1 MMFRKRL
8 FIILTSLM
16 ITLLIYPEVTDK
28 GASALENGLVYTN
41 LLLNSEIEEDSKPS
55 SKDKIDTV
63 FIMDDGWKTQYTQGY
78 RILNKYGFK
87 GCIGIIPVSVGEKNY
102 MTYKEISDLYI
113 KGWSIVNHTYNHFE
127 SHKNVSEEVEDIELA
142 KEWMD
147 SRLLKNGSN
156 VYIAPYGRIKE
167 GTIKELK
174 DKGYHSIRTIE
185 EIIVFN
191 DNYEDRKYKII
202 NLTTDRKSEEVIKE
216 IDECINEGRDII
228 FINHKFGEEDD
239 GEGMTYKVSEFE
251 NIVKYIKSKENHI
264 EVRTYS
270 EYIKEK

>member
-1 MMFRKRL
+1 
-8 FIILTSLM
+8 
-16 ITLLIYPEVTDK
+16 
-28 GASALENGLVYTN
+28 
-41 LLLNSEIEEDSKPS
+41 
-55 SKDKIDTV
+55 
-63 FIMDDGWKTQYTQGY
+63 
-78 RILNKYGFK
+78 
-87 GCIGIIPVSVGEKNY
+87 
-102 MTYKEISDLYI
+102 
-113 KGWSIVNHTYNHFE
+113 
-127 SHKNVSEEVEDIELA
+127 
-142 KEWMD
+142 MD

-239 GEGMTYKVSEFE
+239 GEGMIYKVSEFE